1 MAEKYGTIPKKF
13 TKAWWEYF
21 WMYYKFHTIAVVAVV
36 LAIGFTVYQNLTTE
50 KFDTVLTYAGSNYY
64 SEDVVTKL
72 CQTLSPLCD
81 DLDEN
86 SEKSLNFLQYQL
98 SEEISDPE
106 YAYAISTK
114 LMLTIAE
121 DEAYIYIMDKGIA
134 ERYIGEDTSS
144 CAFAP
149 LKDWLAADISGKET
163 FSAHG
168 LDYGIELSDCKLLN
182 DIGADFSGQYLFI
195 RYYPREDRI
204 KQQLEGYKSAI
215 ALANKILTE

>member
-21 WMYYKFHTIAVVAVV
+21 WMYYKFHTLAIVLVV
-36 LAIGFTVYQNLTTE
+36 LAIGFTVYQNLTAE

-64 SEDVVTKL
+64 AEDITAKL
-72 CQTLSPLCD
+72 KQALSHLCD

-86 SEKSLNFLQYQL
+86 GEKALDFSQYQL
-98 SEEISDPE
+98 SEDVKDPE

-114 LMLTIAE
+114 LMLTISE
-121 DEAYIYIMDKGIA
+121 DEAYIYIMDKNIA
-134 ERYIGEDTSS
+134 EGYTGETSDE
-144 CAFAP
+144 CVFAP
-149 LKDWLAADISGKET
+149 LEDWLTADISGKET

-168 LDYGIELSDCKLLN
+168 VDYGVELSDCKLFN
-182 DIGADFSGQYLFI
+182 DIGADFSGHYLFI
-195 RYYPREDRI
+195 RYYPRKDRI

-215 ALANKILTE
+215 GLANKILTQ